1 MEREPVNEEFARIL
15 DELREMRRE
24 GQDTRDK
31 VTALVEQTKAVPD
44 HETRLR
50 ALERWRYGIPVAGV
64 TAAVAATISAFSAT
78 KGA

>member
-1 MEREPVNEEFARIL
+1 MNEEFLRIL
-15 DELREMRRE
+15 EEIREMRRE

-31 VTALVEQTKAVPD
+31 VTTLVEQAKAVPD

-78 KGA
+78 KGG